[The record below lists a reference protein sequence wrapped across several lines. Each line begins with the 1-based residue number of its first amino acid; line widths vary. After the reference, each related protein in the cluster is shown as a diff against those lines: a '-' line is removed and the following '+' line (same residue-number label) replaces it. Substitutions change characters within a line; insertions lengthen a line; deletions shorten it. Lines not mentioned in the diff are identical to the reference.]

1 MRVVAR
7 RALHPMIPP
16 VLAQE
21 VEDGGRLRYVALY
34 GPEVFSDVAVVVL
47 QGAYGEI
54 RREVYGADG
63 RARTGGAQVGAL
75 WPLVETVATMQ
86 WRWSSRGYLA
96 VAGPAP
102 HLPPSPEAP

>member
-1 MRVVAR
+1 MRVVAG
-7 RALHPMIPP
+7 RAPPPDLPP

-34 GPEVFSDVAVVVL
+34 GPEVLSDVAVVVL

-63 RARTGGAQVGAL
+63 RVYGPQARHELPVEDRARWVVGDVGAD
-75 WPLVETVATMQ
+75 
-86 WRWSSRGYLA
+86 
-96 VAGPAP
+96 GPA
-102 HLPPSPEAP
+102 LADPETRRGAAGA